1 MSQGASDSR
10 FTSGSPAPDP
20 PTARGA
26 DPISPGGHSQQPP
39 RIVLRFGFY
48 TGIALALAA
57 ILIILLVRH
66 FTIDQAER
74 AAVDRARY
82 VSQVALTSE
91 L

>member
-1 MSQGASDSR
+1 
-10 FTSGSPAPDP
+10 
-20 PTARGA
+20 
-26 DPISPGGHSQQPP
+26 
-39 RIVLRFGFY
+39 VLRFGFY

-66 FTIDQAER
+66 FTIDQVER